1 MKPNHTMASE
11 SFKHALHLSKLIPL
25 GKKSPEKKEAVHKL
39 LTQCKKF
46 LAEHQTR

>member
-25 GKKSPEKKEAVHKL
+25 GKKSPEKIAAVHRL
-39 LTQCKKF
+39 MTQCKKF
-46 LAEHQTR
+46 LAEHQSR